1 MGVEPYLVA
10 AALRIAVAQRLLR
23 RLCIHCRI
31 PRPLTDMEAL
41 SIDRSELAGQGIYD
55 ASGCIYCGGKG
66 YSGRLGLYE
75 ILELNEGWARAVA
88 EGERESDMVI
98 RMREAGLK
106 SLLDDAVDKLLA
118 GVTSISE
125 VVQIAS
131 SW

>member
-1 MGVEPYLVA
+1 MTE
-10 AALRIAVAQRLLR
+10 
-23 RLCIHCRI
+23 
-31 PRPLTDMEAL
+31 MEAL
-41 SIDRSELAGQGIYD
+41 SINRAELAGQLIYD

-66 YSGRLGLYE
+66 YSGRIGLYE

-88 EGERESDMVI
+88 EGEGESDLVI
-98 RMREAGLK
+98 RMREAGVK